1 MKKAG
6 DVTFCWS
13 IHPVF
18 ASGKPEPLTAVY
30 GRRSTNETDAKN
42 EVREFTPSAEK
53 RFPSRTKLAMAF
65 RDLAEA
71 AKLEPLFDEF
81 KIVDVMFFDGTSAQR
96 SALAA
101 GWALKKVDYRI
112 KRVLTRGIMIRD
124 TSLAHSLFPSRITSS
139 VS

>member
-1 MKKAG
+1 MKEAG

-18 ASGKPEPLTAVY
+18 ASEKPESLMAVC
-30 GRRSTNETDAKN
+30 GRRSANETDAKN
-42 EVREFTPSAEK
+42 KVREFTPSAGK
-53 RFPSRTKLAMAF
+53 LFPSRTKLAMAF

-81 KIVDVMFFDGTSAQR
+81 KIGEHR

-101 GWALKKVDYRI
+101 G
-112 KRVLTRGIMIRD
+112 
-124 TSLAHSLFPSRITSS
+124 
-139 VS
+139 